1 MGRIF
6 QPLLFM
12 LARCTRHELIRQ
24 IEFLKAENEIL
35 RSRLEKHHLQLR
47 PAERARLLEL
57 GKAIGPALERVIS
70 IVRYQTFR
78 RWLRDERQQKPVR
91 KCGRRPT
98 SEYVR
103 KLVIRI
109 AQETGWGYTRILGEL
124 KKLGVTRIS
133 RQTVVNILK
142 EAGLEPG
149 PRKGPG
155 SWDEFLKMHAE
166 TLWQCDF
173 FSKRVISRLGLPQ
186 VFAMV
191 ILNVA
196 TRRVWVSPATRNPT
210 ESWVEEQARA
220 FVAYAQAENLNVAL
234 VTRDND
240 QIYKQGFD
248 RVMNEAGVEA
258 KRLAIR
264 APNTNA
270 FVERF
275 IQTLQVECLDHF
287 LTFGEKHLDYLVRE
301 YVEHYH
307 AERPHQGLGNL
318 RIGERAPPIAAPA
331 VDLAGVERRTRLGGL
346 LSHYVRRAA

>member
-12 LARCTRHELIRQ
+12 LARCTRNELIRQ

-35 RSRLEKHHLQLR
+35 RSRLKKHHLQLR
-47 PAERARLLEL
+47 PAERARLLKL
-57 GKAIGPALERVIS
+57 GKAIGPALEHVIS

-78 RWLRDERQQKPVR
+78 CWLRDERQQKPVR
-91 KCGRRPT
+91 KRGRRPT
-98 SEYVR
+98 PEYVR
-103 KLVIRI
+103 ELVIRI

-142 EAGLEPG
+142 ANGLEPG
-149 PRKGPG
+149 PRRGPG
-155 SWDEFLKMHAE
+155 TWDEFLKIHAQ

-173 FSKRVISRLGLPQ
+173 FSKRILSRVGMPQ
-186 VFAMV
+186 VFALV
-191 ILNVA
+191 FLNVA
-196 TRRVWVSPATRNPT
+196 TRRVWISPATRHPT
-210 ESWVEEQARA
+210 EVWVEEQAKA
-220 FVAYAQAENLNVAL
+220 FIEHAKSEQLGVGL

-240 QIYKQGFD
+240 QIYKKGFD
-248 RVMNEAGVEA
+248 RVMKEAGVDSR
-258 KRLAIR
+258 RLAFR

-270 FVERF
+270 YVERF

-287 LTFGEKHLDYLVRE
+287 LVFGKKHLDYLVRE

-307 AERPHQGLGNL
+307 TERPHQGLGNL
-318 RIGERAPPIAAPA
+318 RIGERAPAEGVP
-331 VDLAGVERRTRLGGL
+331 VELGGVERRTRLGGL

>member
-12 LARCTRHELIRQ
+12 LARCTRNELIRH

-35 RSRLEKHHLQLR
+35 RSRLKKHHLQLR

-57 GKAIGPALERVIS
+57 GNAIGPALERIIS

-78 RWLRDERQQKPVR
+78 RWLRDQRQEKPTK

-98 SEYVR
+98 PEYVR
-103 KLVIRI
+103 ELVIRI
-109 AQETGWGYTRILGEL
+109 AKETGWGYTRILGEL
-124 KKLGVTRIS
+124 KKLGVTKVS

-142 EAGLEPG
+142 ANGLEPG
-149 PRKGPG
+149 PRRGPG
-155 SWDEFLKMHAE
+155 TWDEFLTMHAQ

-173 FSKRVISRLGLPQ
+173 FSKRILSRAGMPQ
-186 VFAMV
+186 VFALV
-191 ILNVA
+191 FLNVA
-196 TRRVWVSPATRNPT
+196 TRRVWISPVTRHPT
-210 ESWVEEQARA
+210 EVWVKEQAKA
-220 FVAYAQAENLNVAL
+220 FIEHAQSEHLDVGL

-240 QIYKQGFD
+240 RLYRQFD
-248 RVMNEAGVEA
+248 ETLAARGVQA

-270 FVERF
+270 YVERF
-275 IQTLQVECLDHF
+275 IQSLQVECLDHF
-287 LTFGEKHLDYLVRE
+287 LVFGEKHLDYLVRE

-307 AERPHQGLGNL
+307 TERPHQGLGN
-318 RIGERAPPIAAPA
+318 RTIAAVGQGGEEPRCPTLGD
-331 VDLAGVERRTRLGGL
+331 VHRRTRLGGL
-346 LSHYVRRAA
+346 LSHYTRAA